1 MFHPV
6 ERLLRPQEDDADLPF
21 VTSINEATVLNT
33 LQNTKGTMKQNEV
46 DVIRQWMKFNK
57 GLNERE
63 GEPYVTWVNEV
74 YSHIESICEMVEEN
88 LENVS

>member
-6 ERLLRPQEDDADLPF
+6 ERLLRPKENDADLPF
-21 VTSINEATVLNT
+21 VTSINEATVLST
-33 LQNTKGTMKQNEV
+33 LQDTKDTMEKNEV
-46 DVIRQWMKFNK
+46 DVVRQWMKFNK

-63 GEPYVTWVNEV
+63 GEPYVTWINEV
-74 YSHIESICEMVEEN
+74 YSHIESICETVEEN